1 MAEGTTSKGLT
12 HLGWVEL
19 CAYVFSLMCVRVS
32 VEAGDPPRV
41 SSFGFSLSWF
51 LRHLSLAQGLPG
63 SLNWLNQLALG
74 PVSISLALGL
84 PPCPAALL
92 SPLPRLFLFLLLLL
106 LLLLF
111 SLSLSVSQVHDRFSD
126 VYFLILLY

>member
-19 CAYVFSLMCVRVS
+19 CAYVFRLMCVRVS

-51 LRHLSLAQGLPG
+51 LRQSVTGPGLA
-63 SLNWLNQLALG
+63 
-74 PVSISLALGL
+74 
-84 PPCPAALL
+84 
-92 SPLPRLFLFLLLLL
+92 R
-106 LLLLF
+106 
-111 SLSLSVSQVHDRFSD
+111 
-126 VYFLILLY
+126 